1 MQYSWFALKSRNITL
16 MINVDIVKAMASP
29 VAQLVTN
36 LPAIQETPVWFLVGR
51 FPGGGISY
59 PLQYSWTSLVAQLVK
74 NVPVMQ
80 ETWVWSLGQK
90 DPLEKGRAI
99 HSSILAWRI
108 PWTREPGGL
117 QSMGLQTI
125 WHNWAINT
133 FHFHVWNKGEQTIL
147 SIIVVLVNS
156 LECACLVRRWGK
168 SPGMGEGQLFC

>member
-1 MQYSWFALKSRNITL
+1 M
-16 MINVDIVKAMASP
+16 DC
-29 VAQLVTN
+29 N
-36 LPAIQETPVWFLVGR
+36 LPGFSVHGIFQARILEWGAIPFSRGSLGPRDQWA
-51 FPGGGISY
+51 
-59 PLQYSWTSLVAQLVK
+59 SLVAQTVK
-74 NVPVMQ
+74 NLPAMQ

-108 PWTREPGGL
+108 PWTREPGWL